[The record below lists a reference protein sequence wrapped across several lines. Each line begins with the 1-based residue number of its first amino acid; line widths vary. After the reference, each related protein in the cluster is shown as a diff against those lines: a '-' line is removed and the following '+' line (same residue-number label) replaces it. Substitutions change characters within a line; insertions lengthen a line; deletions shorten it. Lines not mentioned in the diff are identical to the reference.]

1 MYKAVSLAFELGQL
15 DYAQEQLTEA
25 EQTFSEYRDDPGLW
39 PRTLLKLGQV
49 LLRIA
54 YRDSNQ
60 TLETKGEVKWSQG
73 LNEARKVLKDESFQA
88 KDDEELN
95 SLVR

>member
-1 MYKAVSLAFELGQL
+1 M
-15 DYAQEQLTEA
+15 DYVQEQLTEA
-25 EQTFSEYRDDPGLW
+25 EETFSEYRDDPELW

-54 YRDSNQ
+54 YRDGNQ
-60 TLETKGEVKWSQG
+60 TLETKGEVKRSQS

-88 KDDEELN
+88 KYDEELD
-95 SLVR
+95 SLVRQVYR